1 MFCRNCGKE
10 LTGAPEFCMNCG
22 AKPMAGT
29 SFCPGCGAPTTPL
42 TEMCTKCGVR
52 LAKAIKRKTWK
63 TTTAGILA
71 IVAGA
76 VGVTEWVAV
85 AVLEILA
92 WDWLARGGLLGLGG
106 IVAAAVAIVITIEIV
121 AIVGGIFALKRKRW
135 RLALAGSICA
145 IFSFSF
151 IPVLLNVPLAIA
163 AIVLVVLGKGEF
175 E

>member
-29 SFCPGCGAPTTPL
+29 SFCPGCGAPTTPI
-42 TEMCTKCGVR
+42 TEICTNCGVQV
-52 LAKAIKRKTWK
+52 AKAIKRKTWK
-63 TTTAGILA
+63 PTAAGILA

-76 VGVTEWVAV
+76 VAVTEWVAV
-85 AVLEILA
+85 AVLGILA
-92 WDWLARGGLLGLGG
+92 LGWLAMGDLLGPGG
-106 IVAAAVAIVITIEIV
+106 IVATVVAIVITIGIV
-121 AIVGGIFALKRKRW
+121 AIIGGIFTLKRKRW

-145 IFSFSF
+145 IFSFCF

-163 AIVLVVLGKGEF
+163 AIVLVIMGKREF

>member
-10 LTGAPEFCMNCG
+10 LTGASETCLNCE

-29 SFCPGCGAPTTPL
+29 SFCPGCGAPTAPL
-42 TEMCTKCGVR
+42 IEVCTNCGVQV
-52 LAKAIKRKTWK
+52 AKVIERKTWK
-63 TTTAGILA
+63 TRTAGILA

-92 WDWLARGGLLGLGG
+92 LGWLPVGGRLGG
-106 IVAAAVAIVITIEIV
+106 IVVAAFAIAITTGIL
-121 AIVGGIFALKRKRW
+121 AIVGGVSALRRKSW

-145 IFSFSF
+145 IFSLMFV
-151 IPVLLNVPLAIA
+151 PVLLNVPLAIA
-163 AIVLVVLGKGEF
+163 AIVLIVLGRGEF